1 MSQWRRSR
9 RIFDLNQ
16 AANKPNR
23 VGRDAASLPCHS
35 NNFLKF
41 LARHRLDRQARQ
53 TQQRHS
59 LQLWIELDLIERDR
73 LRQCLFRRYIH
84 RAPIALC
91 RCRIRVGFPDHPRN
105 PNNFLADDAMIKK
118 DRVVFAHRSQ
128 IVSRRVISHTRPLR
142 FAVLGQVRPRVG
154 GRFLFH
160 EPEIFHLRLVT
171 EGALPDNRSSL
182 AISLGAQLVFA
193 LLTPFDS
200 TTALGCFTLALMSRG
215 AFITFE
221 GSEGCG
227 KSTQVLRLA
236 ACLEQAGVRVLITR
250 EPGGTAIGEKIR
262 DLLQFAPES
271 FAMTP
276 ETELLLF
283 EASRSQLVRETIRP
297 ALEQGT
303 AVISDRFFDSTTVY
317 QGVARKLEPE
327 IVATLNNFAVGSDRP
342 DLTIILDV
350 DVATARARMLR
361 RVRPVGVVDRMEQEP
376 VEFYERVCEA
386 YRELARIEPDRFLLI
401 DGARSPDAIEN
412 QIWDAVTSRF
422 PAFAIMKQSKIENRN
437 SKI

>member
-1 MSQWRRSR
+1 
-9 RIFDLNQ
+9 
-16 AANKPNR
+16 
-23 VGRDAASLPCHS
+23 
-35 NNFLKF
+35 
-41 LARHRLDRQARQ
+41 
-53 TQQRHS
+53 
-59 LQLWIELDLIERDR
+59 
-73 LRQCLFRRYIH
+73 
-84 RAPIALC
+84 
-91 RCRIRVGFPDHPRN
+91 
-105 PNNFLADDAMIKK
+105 
-118 DRVVFAHRSQ
+118 
-128 IVSRRVISHTRPLR
+128 
-142 FAVLGQVRPRVG
+142 
-154 GRFLFH
+154 
-160 EPEIFHLRLVT
+160 
-171 EGALPDNRSSL
+171 
-182 AISLGAQLVFA
+182 
-193 LLTPFDS
+193 
-200 TTALGCFTLALMSRG
+200 MSRG